1 MSTLKQGSTGPEV
14 TILQTRLKELGF
26 DPGAIDGQFGQATAA
41 ALTAFQQSRGLQ
53 VDGKAG
59 PQTMSALQINAAGT
73 AGAGS
78 STGTVSSSG
87 SGAASTATGAA
98 PTLAGVTVEIVAKMF
113 PGTPLANIQTNLP
126 FVLQALADAD
136 LADTNMVLMAL
147 ATIRAE
153 TGNFTPLSEFKSRF
167 NTAPGGAPFALY
179 DNRRDLG
186 NQGPPDGENFKGRG
200 YIQLTG
206 RANYQVHG
214 AAVGLGSQLINN
226 PSLAN
231 QPDVAAKLL
240 ASFLKSK
247 EQGIRN
253 ALSAGNLTQARK
265 LVNGGSHG
273 LEEFTAAFKIG
284 QKLLGTSTAA
294 GAS

>member
-1 MSTLKQGSTGPEV
+1 MTVLKSGSTGSDV
-14 TILQTRLKELGF
+14 TSLQTRLKELGF
-26 DPGAIDGQFGQATAA
+26 APGVIDGNFGAGTRA
-41 ALTAFQQSRGLQ
+41 ALIAFQISEGLTA
-53 VDGKAG
+53 DGVAG
-59 PQTMSALQINAAGT
+59 PQTLAALELDNPSANTSGD
-73 AGAGS
+73 
-78 STGTVSSSG
+78 TGNENDLLIPAVPVAIVS
-87 SGAASTATGAA
+87 
-98 PTLAGVTVEIVAKMF
+98 KMF
-113 PGTPLANIQTNLP
+113 PGTPVANIQTNLP
-126 FVLQALADAD
+126 FVLQALTDVG

-214 AAVGLGSQLINN
+214 AAIGLGSQLINN

-253 ALSAGNLTQARK
+253 ALSAGNLMQARK

-273 LEEFTAAFKIG
+273 LDEFTAAFKIG

>member
-1 MSTLKQGSTGPEV
+1 MSVLKFGSTGSDV
-14 TILQTRLKELGF
+14 VSLQTRLKELGF
-26 DPGAIDGQFGQATAA
+26 APGVIDGNFGAGTRAA
-41 ALTAFQQSRGLQ
+41 VIAFQQSKGLPA
-53 VDGKAG
+53 DGVAG
-59 PQTMSALQINAAGT
+59 PQTMAALQLGNASANASGT
-73 AGAGS
+73 TGNEND
-78 STGTVSSSG
+78 STV
-87 SGAASTATGAA
+87 
-98 PTLAGVTVEIVAKMF
+98 PGVTVAIVSKMF
-113 PGTPLANIQTNLP
+113 PGTPVANIQTNLP
-126 FVLQALADAD
+126 FVLQALADAG
-136 LADTNMVLMAL
+136 LADKNMVLMAL

-167 NTAPGGAPFALY
+167 NTVPGGPPFGLY

-186 NQGPPDGENFKGRG
+186 NQGPPDGDNFKGRG
-200 YIQLTG
+200 YVQLTG
-206 RANYQVHG
+206 RSNYQIHG
-214 AAVGLGSQLINN
+214 AAIGLGDQLINN

-284 QKLLGTSTAA
+284 QNLIGTSTAA